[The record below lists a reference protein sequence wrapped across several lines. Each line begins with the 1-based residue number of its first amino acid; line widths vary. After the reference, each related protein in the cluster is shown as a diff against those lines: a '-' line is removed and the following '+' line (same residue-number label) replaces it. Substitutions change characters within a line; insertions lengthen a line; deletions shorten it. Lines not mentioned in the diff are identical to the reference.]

1 MQPVTNGR
9 KQWTKMI
16 LLGLAMM
23 VCLIPFQAARADDD
37 GDYKLYGTIQ
47 SLPGASGWSGDWVVN
62 GRTVHVL
69 ASTKVK
75 QEKGLIALG
84 ATVEI
89 EGWLQADGS
98 VNAKEIETKSG
109 TGGGTYFKLYGNV
122 ETLPNTANRIGDWTV
137 NRRIVHVSPTTY
149 IKLEHG
155 SLAVGAYV
163 EVEGNVR
170 TDGSIDAF
178 KVETKQGGSSGG
190 SSSNDLFKG
199 YIETLP
205 STAGRIGVWSIGGRQ
220 VNVSA
225 ATVIVQQYAAVA
237 VGVYV
242 EIYGTLRAD
251 GSIDATKIETKN
263 AAGSSGGGSS
273 SDSRGSYNEFY
284 GTVESLPGT
293 AGNIGQWTVSGRK
306 VNVTTGTYIEHPER
320 GLIVGSLVEV
330 KGPVQADNSINATK
344 IEIKSGTSSG
354 NPGSNNKVYGKIDS
368 LPNDPNFIGQWTVA
382 GRKVNVTLYTRI
394 KRKYGTVAVGAYV
407 EAEGLAQA
415 DGSLNAREIEVK
427 QGAGGGAFMS
437 YNPVATVEAAD
448 YAEES
453 APESIVSAFGSNLA
467 AGVAAAS
474 TLPLPQTLS
483 DVTVLVDGKQ
493 ARLFFVSPHQI
504 NYQIPASTPLGLANV
519 AIMRGG
525 VVVSQGTILVTE
537 SKLAFFAAN
546 SDGQGAPAG
555 YVTRV
560 KANGEQS
567 SESVARLDTTQ
578 NKLVPATIERRNG
591 DKLFLVL
598 FGTGLRGAKDED
610 GNAANGVAERVE
622 ITIGGVKA
630 EVHYAG
636 VAPGFAGLD
645 QINVLIPDAALA
657 NPAAEV
663 KVKLRDGEG
672 TIKQGNTITI
682 SLQ

>member
-1 MQPVTNGR
+1 MQPVVNQRSRWTNVL
-9 KQWTKMI
+9 
-16 LLGLAMM
+16 LLGLAMI
-23 VCLIPFQAARADDD
+23 VCLLPFQTAQADDD

-47 SLPGASGWSGDWVVN
+47 SLPSTSGWVGDWVVN
-62 GRTVHVL
+62 GRTVHVF
-69 ASTKVK
+69 STTKLK
-75 QEKGLIALG
+75 QEKGPIALG

-98 VNAKEIETKSG
+98 VNAKEVETKSS
-109 TGGGTYFKLYGNV
+109 TSSGGTYFKFYGQV
-122 ETLPNTANRIGDWTV
+122 ETLPNTANRVGAWTV
-137 NRRIVHVSPTTY
+137 SGRTVHVTPTTY

-155 SLAVGAYV
+155 PLAVGSYV

-170 TDGSIDAF
+170 ADGSIDAF
-178 KVETKQGGSSGG
+178 KIETKQGGGGG
-190 SSSNDLFKG
+190 SNELFKG
-199 YIETLP
+199 YIENLP

-225 ATVIVQQYAAVA
+225 STVIVQQYAAVA

-251 GSIDATKIETKN
+251 GSIDATRIETKN
-263 AAGSSGGGSS
+263 ASGSSGGSGSS
-273 SDSRGSYNEFY
+273 GSHNEFY
-284 GTVESLPGT
+284 GTVESLPT
-293 AGNIGQWTVSGRK
+293 GNIGQWTVSGRK
-306 VNVTTGTYIEHPER
+306 VNVTATTIIEHPER
-320 GLIVGSLVEV
+320 GLMVGSLVEV
-330 KGPVQADNSINATK
+330 KGAVQADNSINATK

-354 NPGSNNKVYGKIDS
+354 GSGNNKIYGKIDS
-368 LPNDPNFIGQWTVA
+368 LPNDANFLGQWMVA
-382 GRKVNVTLYTRI
+382 GRKVNVAQYTRI

-407 EAEGLAQA
+407 EVEGLAQA
-415 DGSLNAREIEVK
+415 DGSLNAKEIEVK

-437 YNPVATVEAAD
+437 YNPVATVEGAS
-448 YAEES
+448 YQEET

-467 AGVAAAS
+467 AGIVAAT

-493 ARLFFVSPHQI
+493 ARLFFVSPNQI

-519 AIMRGG
+519 AIMRGNT
-525 VVVSQGTILVTE
+525 VVSQGTILVTE

-560 KANGEQS
+560 KANGQQS
-567 SESVARLDTTQ
+567 NEPVARLDTAQ
-578 NKLVPATIERRNG
+578 NKLVPATIQRRGG

-598 FGTGLRGAKDED
+598 FGTGLRAAKDED
-610 GNAANGVAERVE
+610 GNPGNGVAERVE

-636 VAPGFAGLD
+636 VAPGYAGLD
-645 QINVLIPDAALA
+645 QLNILIPNTALA
-657 NPAAEV
+657 NPATEV

-672 TIKQGNTITI
+672 NIKQGNTLTI